1 MDTFPNDNNRKPTC
15 VEDCQPNTRRK
26 WMLAHDAE
34 YLRNAIKEL
43 ATSFIELT
51 EYCYEQ
57 GAVKEEWKNEF
68 IAMANNWVERSKWNW
83 AKHELM
89 NQVELVCNKLTLL
102 ADSVGVERES
112 VPDEEDVFTLDKEDF
127 DTSRQQ
133 DNPSLKKDCPSV

>member
-1 MDTFPNDNNRKPTC
+1 MNSKELSKELKRRNISGIYIMDTFPNDNNRKPTC

-57 GAVKEEWKNEF
+57 GAVKEEWK
-68 IAMANNWVERSKWNW
+68 K
-83 AKHELM
+83 
-89 NQVELVCNKLTLL
+89 
-102 ADSVGVERES
+102 
-112 VPDEEDVFTLDKEDF
+112 
-127 DTSRQQ
+127 
-133 DNPSLKKDCPSV
+133 